1 MTFLLIV
8 KIILLIA
15 ALFMGIASIGAN
27 TEALGNRC
35 VTMATVFTAALVALI
50 MFEISRGM
58 TI

>member
-15 ALFMGIASIGAN
+15 ALFMGVASIGAN

-35 VTMATVFTAALVALI
+35 VTMVTVFVAALVVLI

-58 TI
+58 LI